1 MQLLQLVS
9 PAERNSMRTED
20 TVQQQAFAD
29 VPAEIEDST
38 APIESAVSA
47 ADIAHSE
54 QNILQ
59 WMQYL
64 PTDCVKT
71 MIRMGWDITT

>member
-1 MQLLQLVS
+1 
-9 PAERNSMRTED
+9 MRTE
-20 TVQQQAFAD
+20 THVQQQAS
-29 VPAEIEDST
+29 AEEPTVTLIAP
-38 APIESAVSA
+38 APIESAVSP
-47 ADIAHSE
+47 ADIERSE

>member
-1 MQLLQLVS
+1 
-9 PAERNSMRTED
+9 MRMETQ
-20 TVQQQAFAD
+20 VQQQALTEEST
-29 VPAEIEDST
+29 EISAAA

-47 ADIAHSE
+47 EDIARSE

-59 WMQYL
+59 RMQYL

>member
-1 MQLLQLVS
+1 
-9 PAERNSMRTED
+9 MRMETH
-20 TVQQQAFAD
+20 VQQQALTQESTEVSSAD
-29 VPAEIEDST
+29 T
-38 APIESAVSA
+38 PIESAVNA
-47 ADIAHSE
+47 EDIARSE

>member
-1 MQLLQLVS
+1 
-9 PAERNSMRTED
+9 MRTE
-20 TVQQQAFAD
+20 THVQQQAL
-29 VPAEIEDST
+29 AEEST
-38 APIESAVSA
+38 EISTAAAPIESAVSTE
-47 ADIAHSE
+47 DIARSE

>member
-1 MQLLQLVS
+1 MQLLQVVS
-9 PAERNSMRTED
+9 RAERDSMRMEAPM
-20 TVQQQAFAD
+20 QQQAFAD
-29 VPAEIEDST
+29 VSTEIAVAA

-71 MIRMGWDITT
+71 MIRMGWDLST

>member
-1 MQLLQLVS
+1 
-9 PAERNSMRTED
+9 MRMETH
-20 TVQQQAFAD
+20 VQQQAL
-29 VPAEIEDST
+29 AEESIEMPT
-38 APIESAVSA
+38 AYAPVESAVSA
-47 ADIAHSE
+47 ADIARSE

-64 PTDCVKT
+64 PTDCVKS